1 MPKAVYRTLKPGD
14 DFAATEGSISDRT
27 PGPMESSDSESDT
40 LDDDSAAQTKGH
52 LKTVWDGGKMKK
64 EHKEGKK
71 VMKCYHCGGQWNSWN
86 HTKAIGHVLGGCK
99 DIKSCPKVSDSWRK
113 LYRTITTTNYETK
126 KSKLEHTAKIHMGAD
141 AIEAG
146 ISKKMSARRSSPRLK
161 KKAASKKRILED
173 SEEEE
178 EEEDSSDDILEVYS
192 PPPDGKTV
200 GTKKALAAVF
210 AHQGRASKPSS
221 STKRTPPSAKRG
233 EWTGRATPLLPKK
246 PNTCINKTL
255 SHHSAKTPLKQS
267 GNCQLQSRTG
277 SLQKVCLFLWLRMF
291 CFSVFCFLL

>member
-27 PGPMESSDSESDT
+27 PGPMESSDSEGDT
-40 LDDDSAAQTKGH
+40 LDDDSAAQIKGR
-52 LKTVWDGGKMKK
+52 LKTVWEGGKMKK

-99 DIKSCPKVSDSWRK
+99 DIKSCPKVSESWRK
-113 LYRTITTTNYETK
+113 LYRTVATTNYETK

-192 PPPDGKTV
+192 PPT
-200 GTKKALAAVF
+200 
-210 AHQGRASKPSS
+210 GRLWGPRRLLLQSLLIKEGHPNPLRLLSGPHRLLRGGSGRGGQLLFFQKNQTHA
-221 STKRTPPSAKRG
+221 STKHCHIIRQKR
-233 EWTGRATPLLPKK
+233 P
-246 PNTCINKTL
+246 
-255 SHHSAKTPLKQS
+255 
-267 GNCQLQSRTG
+267 
-277 SLQKVCLFLWLRMF
+277 
-291 CFSVFCFLL
+291 